1 MRVVQ
6 RLMSSEEG
14 QGLVEYGLIIG
25 LISLIAIL
33 ALTAMGGSVSGMF
46 GSISS
51 KMGAMDSSIA
61 AGAGS

>member
-6 RLMSSEEG
+6 RLISSEEG

-25 LISLIAIL
+25 LISLVAIL

-51 KMGAMDSSIA
+51 KMGAVNSSVTTA
-61 AGAGS
+61 AGS